1 MIKNIVNRIRR
12 FIHPPVLG
20 GIVPSENKFE
30 NVEIRLHPFPKKGE
44 IFNTPRRKSRLDIV
58 ELMKNSGGRFF
69 TVVFIKA
76 DGTERT
82 INGQVKKD
90 DFFDNLGYINF
101 RESNGNYRKVN
112 PKTIKEISIS
122 KQIYKVN

>member
-1 MIKNIVNRIRR
+1 MIKNIVNKIRR

-20 GIVPSENKFE
+20 GTVPTEDEFA
-30 NVEIRLHPFPKKGE
+30 NVEIGLHPFPKKDE
-44 IFNTPRRKSRLDIV
+44 VLNTSRRKSRTDIV

-69 TVVFIKA
+69 TIVFVKA

-90 DFFDNLGYINF
+90 EFYDNQGYILF
-101 RESNGNYRKVN
+101 RESNGNFRKVN
-112 PKTIKEISIS
+112 PITIKEISIS
-122 KQIYKVN
+122 KQIYKVR